1 MINNKI
7 IYSIIGLLMGLQIQA
22 QVVLSDKN
30 YVHTTVPQ
38 TAVTIADMENVS
50 CANAN
55 DVDNTIE
62 SVTYYDGL
70 GRPIQQRAIKASPD
84 GKDIVTHMQYD
95 AYGRQAKQ
103 YLPFEA
109 NNTVGSYKTVDVNID
124 INAYYKNTYP
134 DDFPGIT
141 TNLGDVNAYSESVFE
156 ASPLNRVTEQGA
168 P

>member
-1 MINNKI
+1 M
-7 IYSIIGLLMGLQIQA
+7 LLMGLQVQA

-38 TAVTIADMENVS
+38 TAVKIADMENVS

-70 GRPIQQRAIKASPD
+70 GRPIQQRAIKASPT

-95 AYGRQAKQ
+95 AYGRQDKQ

-124 INAYYKNTYP
+124 IN
-134 DDFPGIT
+134 
-141 TNLGDVNAYSESVFE
+141 
-156 ASPLNRVTEQGA
+156 
-168 P
+168 